1 VRQDAALI
9 ELSRCSLVLD
19 GHVVLDEIDFALHR
33 GQRWALIGPNG
44 SGKTLLLKMVRGD
57 GIVWR

>member
-1 VRQDAALI
+1 VRREAALI
-9 ELSRCSLVLD
+9 ELARCSLVLD

-44 SGKTLLLKMVRGD
+44 SG
-57 GIVWR
+57 